1 MQLAVLEG
9 SLSITVTGGLMSYC
23 VRKLSFEAKKLPLLL
38 TSSFVVIGAT
48 AAFGQENAQPDQ
60 SELPPL
66 EVTAKKEKKKA
77 AKKATSQPAQ
87 SAVDA
92 QAASTTEPGTGTS
105 RNGATKPG
113 LNLDT
118 PATTGSRLGLSPL
131 ETPASVEVIPGE
143 TIRERGQTS
152 VNDAVTQNATGFTNA
167 GEPGN
172 GGTSLTVRGFSGH
185 NSVMRLYDGTRLY
198 FGNGTI
204 TFPFD
209 TWSAERIEV
218 LRGPASVMYGEGAI
232 GGVINV
238 VPKKPTDFF
247 THEAEVAYGTD
258 NMRRFG
264 LGSGGPINDRLS
276 YRFDASGIQSD
287 GWLKKEGDFS
297 SIALSGA
304 LAYRA
309 TDDLKFTI
317 SHDHGDQNPLRYTG
331 TPLVNGKIL
340 DSLRDKNYN
349 VRDSKIS
356 YVDNWTQLK
365 TEWSPTDWF
374 ELRNVAYR
382 ISSDRYWRNVEQFS
396 FNDATQMIDRS
407 DYVEI
412 RHSTEQIGNRMDA
425 TFRSVLPGGM
435 KNAFVAGFDV
445 NRIDHGRD
453 NNSPYAGSSEVDPFN
468 PHLGNWADGG
478 PSVFSLEYDTRT
490 EQSGLFAENHL
501 ELSKELS
508 VIAGIRLDRL
518 NVDRTHLRGLPDVIE
533 RNSFEKDFSYTTW
546 RAGAV
551 YTPIPGLA
559 FYGQYAT
566 AVDPVGTGLL
576 SLNTYFSNFKPT
588 TGRQI
593 EVGVKNEFWGGR
605 GEWTLAAYDIE
616 KKDLISNDPFD
627 PAAEPL
633 QVGQQSSRGIE
644 LSVAIQLSETIR
656 YEGNV
661 AILKAQY
668 DEFVEDANDYSGNR
682 PINVPEQVMNH
693 WLSWAFLPDW
703 EARVGVQWV
712 GSVYSDNENAL
723 KRPDFTVVNLGL
735 DYHVDDKSTITL
747 RGFNVFD
754 EVYAVSGS
762 DTEWQLAPP
771 RSAELSYRI
780 KY

>member
-1 MQLAVLEG
+1 MFFRVLKCR
-9 SLSITVTGGLMSYC
+9 SIRICLLSSCAALVP
-23 VRKLSFEAKKLPLLL
+23 LSSNVIAQEAQK
-38 TSSFVVIGAT
+38 A
-48 AAFGQENAQPDQ
+48 E
-60 SELPPL
+60 ELPPL
-66 EVTAKKEKKKA
+66 EVTAKPQ
-77 AKKATSQPAQ
+77 AKKA
-87 SAVDA
+87 SAP
-92 QAASTTEPGTGTS
+92 AASAAAIPQPGAAAANASGTG
-105 RNGATKPG
+105 GQGQGTKPG
-113 LNLDT
+113 LNLNT
-118 PATTGSRLGLSPL
+118 PAATGSRLGLTPL

-143 TIRERGQTS
+143 TIRDRGQQS

-172 GGTSLTVRGFSGH
+172 GGTALTVRGFSGH

-198 FGNGTI
+198 LGNGTI
-204 TFPFD
+204 TFPVD
-209 TWSAERIEV
+209 TWNAERIEV

-232 GGVINV
+232 GGVVNV
-238 VPKKPTDFF
+238 VPKKPTDYF

-258 NMRRFG
+258 NTRRFG

-287 GWLKKEGDFS
+287 GWLDQESDFS

-309 TDDLKFTI
+309 SDDLKFTI
-317 SHDHGDQNPLRYTG
+317 SHDHGDQNPLRYAG

-340 DSLRDKNYN
+340 DSMRDKNYN
-349 VRDSKIS
+349 VRDGKIS
-356 YVDNWTQLK
+356 YVDNWTQFK

-382 ISSDRYWRNVEQFS
+382 VTSDRHWRNVEQFTY
-396 FNDATQMIDRS
+396 NDATQRIDRS

-412 RHSTEQIGNRMDA
+412 RHATEQIGNRMDA
-425 TFRSVLPGGM
+425 TFRSVLPGAM
-435 KNAFVAGFDV
+435 KNAFVAGFDI

-453 NNSPYAGSSEVDPFN
+453 NNSPYGGSSDVDPFN
-468 PHLGNWADGG
+468 PDLGYWADGN
-478 PSVFSLEYDTRT
+478 PDPFSLEYDART
-490 EQSGLFAENHL
+490 EQYGIFAENHL

-508 VIAGIRLDRL
+508 VIAGIRLDRPTV
-518 NVDRTHLRGLPDVIE
+518 NRTHYRDPNQE
-533 RNSFEKDFSYTTW
+533 FEKSFSYTTW

-551 YTPIPGLA
+551 YTPVPGLA

-566 AVDPVGTGLL
+566 AVDPVGSGLL
-576 SLNTYFSNFKPT
+576 SLNKYYSDFELT

-593 EVGVKNEFWGGR
+593 EVGVKNVFWGGR
-605 GEWTLAAYDIE
+605 GEWTFAAYDIE
-616 KKDLISNDPFD
+616 KQNLESTDPNDPT
-627 PAAEPL
+627 L
-633 QVGQQSSRGIE
+633 VRQVGQQSSQGVE
-644 LSVAIQLSETIR
+644 LSVALQITESLR

-661 AILKAQY
+661 AVLKARY
-668 DEFVEDANDYSGNR
+668 DEFLDPFDGTDYSGNR
-682 PINVPEQVMNH
+682 PNNVPEQVMNN

-712 GSVYSDNENAL
+712 GAIYSDDANTL

-735 DYHVDDKSTITL
+735 DYHVDDRSTVAL

-762 DTEWQLAPP
+762 NTEWQLAPP
-771 RSAELSYRI
+771 RSAEISYRI

>member
-1 MQLAVLEG
+1 M
-9 SLSITVTGGLMSYC
+9 
-23 VRKLSFEAKKLPLLL
+23 
-38 TSSFVVIGAT
+38 
-48 AAFGQENAQPDQ
+48 
-60 SELPPL
+60 LPPL
-66 EVTAKKEKKKA
+66 EVTAKPK
-77 AKKATSQPAQ
+77 AKKAVAKKASPA
-87 SAVDA
+87 SSPSVAPP
-92 QAASTTEPGTGTS
+92 AAEAANAAATAGQGQG
-105 RNGATKPG
+105 GATKPG

-118 PATTGSRLGLSPL
+118 PASTGSRLGLSPL
-131 ETPASVEVIPGE
+131 ETPASVEVISGE
-143 TIRERGQTS
+143 TIRERGQQS

-172 GGTSLTVRGFSGH
+172 GGTSLTVRGFSGQ

-198 FGNGTI
+198 MGNGTI

-209 TWSAERIEV
+209 TWNAERIEV

-232 GGVINV
+232 GGVVNV
-238 VPKKPTDFF
+238 VPKRPTDYF

-258 NMRRFG
+258 NTRRFG

-287 GWLKKEGDFS
+287 GWFDQEGDFS

-309 TDDLKFTI
+309 TNDLKFTI
-317 SHDHGDQNPLRYTG
+317 SHDHGDQNPLRYAG

-340 DSLRDKNYN
+340 DSMRDKNYN
-349 VRDSKIS
+349 VRDGKIS
-356 YVDNWTQLK
+356 YVDNWTQFN

-382 ISSDRYWRNVEQFS
+382 ITSDRYWRNVEQFT
-396 FNDATQMIDRS
+396 FNDVTNRIDRT

-412 RHSTEQIGNRMDA
+412 RHATEQIGNRMDA
-425 TFRSVLPGGM
+425 TFRTVLPGGM

-453 NNSPYAGSSEVDPFN
+453 NNSPYGGSSSVDPFN
-468 PHLGNWADGG
+468 PDLGHWADGN
-478 PSVFSLEYDTRT
+478 PSAFSLEYDART
-490 EQSGLFAENHL
+490 EQYGLFAENHL

-508 VIAGIRLDRL
+508 LIAGIRLDRPT
-518 NVDRTHLRGLPDVIE
+518 VDRKHYRSAAQE
-533 RNSFEKDFSYTTW
+533 FEKSFSYTTW

-551 YTPIPGLA
+551 YTPVPGLA

-566 AVDPVGTGLL
+566 AVDPVGSGLL
-576 SLNTYFSNFKPT
+576 SLNAYYSEFELT
-588 TGRQI
+588 TGRQV

-605 GEWTLAAYDIE
+605 GEWTFAAYDIE
-616 KKDLISNDPFD
+616 KKNLESTDPNDPNVVR
-627 PAAEPL
+627 
-633 QVGQQSSRGIE
+633 QVGQQSSQGVE
-644 LSVAIQLSETIR
+644 LSVALQITEALR

-661 AILKAQY
+661 ALLKARY
-668 DEFVEDANDYSGNR
+668 DEFIDPFGSGADYSGNR

-703 EARVGVQWV
+703 EARAGVQWV
-712 GSVYSDNENAL
+712 GLVYSDDANTL
-723 KRPDFTVVNLGL
+723 KRPDYTVVNLGL
-735 DYHVDDKSTITL
+735 DYHVDDKSTIAL

-754 EVYAVSGS
+754 EVYAVSAS

-771 RSAELSYRI
+771 RSAEISYRI
-780 KY
+780 RY

>member
-1 MQLAVLEG
+1 MSLCIRKGSFKRSSTRIVLLSSCAILAPALA
-9 SLSITVTGGLMSYC
+9 YAQ
-23 VRKLSFEAKKLPLLL
+23 EA
-38 TSSFVVIGAT
+38 
-48 AAFGQENAQPDQ
+48 AQPAAQ

-66 EVTAKKEKKKA
+66 EVTTKAKAKQAKKKSTSAPQA
-77 AKKATSQPAQ
+77 AAAAQPANEVSTAGGAGQ
-87 SAVDA
+87 S
-92 QAASTTEPGTGTS
+92 GG
-105 RNGATKPG
+105 TKPG

-131 ETPASVEVIPGE
+131 ETPASVEVISGE
-143 TIRERGQTS
+143 TIRERGQQS
-152 VNDAVTQNATGFTNA
+152 VNDAVAQNATGFTNA

-172 GGTSLTVRGFSGH
+172 GGTALTVRGFTGQ

-198 FGNGTI
+198 MGNGTI

-232 GGVINV
+232 GGVVNV
-238 VPKKPTDFF
+238 VPKRPTDYF

-258 NMRRFG
+258 NTRRFG

-276 YRFDASGIQSD
+276 YRFDASGIKSD
-287 GWLKKEGDFS
+287 GWFDQESDFS
-297 SIALSGA
+297 SLALSGA

-309 TDDLKFTI
+309 SDDLKFTI
-317 SHDHGDQNPLRYTG
+317 SHDHGDQNPLRYAG

-349 VRDSKIS
+349 VRDGKIS
-356 YVDNWTQLK
+356 YVDNWTQFK

-382 ISSDRYWRNVEQFS
+382 ITSDRYWRNVEQFT
-396 FNDATQMIDRS
+396 FNDVSNRIDRS

-412 RHSTEQIGNRMDA
+412 RHATEQIGNRMDA
-425 TFRSVLPGGM
+425 TIRTVLPGGM

-453 NNSPYAGSSEVDPFN
+453 NNSPYGGSSDVDPFN
-468 PHLGNWADGG
+468 PDLGYWADGN
-478 PSVFSLEYDTRT
+478 PDPFRLEYDART
-490 EQSGLFAENHL
+490 EQYGLFAENHL

-508 VIAGIRLDRL
+508 MIAGIRLDRPT
-518 NVDRTHLRGLPDVIE
+518 VDRTHYRDPAQE
-533 RNSFEKDFSYTTW
+533 FEKSFSYTTW
-546 RAGAV
+546 RVGAV
-551 YTPIPGLA
+551 YTPVPGLA

-566 AVDPVGTGLL
+566 AVDPVGSGLL
-576 SLNTYFSNFKPT
+576 SLNKYYSDFELT

-593 EVGVKNEFWGGR
+593 EVGVKNSFWGGR
-605 GEWTLAAYDIE
+605 GEWTFAAYDIE
-616 KKDLISNDPFD
+616 KQNLESSDPND
-627 PAAEPL
+627 PAAEPR
-633 QVGQQSSRGIE
+633 QVGQQSSQGVE
-644 LSVAIQLSETIR
+644 LSVALQITDTLR
-656 YEGNV
+656 YEGNAAV
-661 AILKAQY
+661 LRANY
-668 DEFVEDANDYSGNR
+668 DEFSVASEDSNGNPIVIDYTGNR
-682 PINVPEQVMNH
+682 PNNVPEQMMNH

-712 GSVYSDNENAL
+712 GAIYSDDANTY
-723 KRPDFTVVNLGL
+723 KRPDYTVVNLGL
-735 DYHVDDKSTITL
+735 DYHVDDKSTVSL